1 MDTHTS
7 LRKRAGWPE
16 CAERSTGS
24 GAPAERADSGGP
36 PRPQPAVARTHV
48 GETPQG
54 RGKGAPA
61 PMRGREGLYPHQ
73 SWRKELGVPRPW
85 GSPEKGHAFGGAAH
99 MKLPKK
105 AQQATL
111 PAGRGE
117 PHVTP
122 QFLPRRGATSH
133 RVQHHS
139 KFSRPT

>member
-7 LRKRAGWPE
+7 LQKRAGWPG
-16 CAERSTGS
+16 CAGRSTGAV
-24 GAPAERADSGGP
+24 GPAERADSSGP
-36 PRPQPAVARTHV
+36 LRPQPAVARTHV

-61 PMRGREGLYPHQ
+61 PMRGREVLCPQQ
-73 SWRKELGVPRPW
+73 SWRKELGVWGPW
-85 GSPEKGHAFGGAAH
+85 GSPEKGHAFGGAAL

-117 PHVTP
+117 PRVTP

-133 RVQHHS
+133 GIQHHS